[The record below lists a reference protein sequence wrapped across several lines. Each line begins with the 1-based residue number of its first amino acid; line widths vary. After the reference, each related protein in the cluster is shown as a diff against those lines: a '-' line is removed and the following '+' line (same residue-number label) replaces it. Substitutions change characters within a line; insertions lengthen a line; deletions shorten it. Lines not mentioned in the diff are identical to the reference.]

1 MNSSMSPTW
10 RIFYGTLIM
19 CAMPV
24 SARFSESSTNTA
36 KIVAGQALSAPTPIV
51 TEPRKFRREEGS
63 ADGVPTYTVTYA
75 PDSVC
80 GYLSGSVEIPITCE
94 NKNTCL
100 WEQEYFRFIACE
112 IDGETTGLA
121 RTKCLQMDEALD
133 PNLCEDDCV
142 SNTYNLLW

>member
-51 TEPRKFRREEGS
+51 TEPRDFRREEGS
-63 ADGVPTYTVTYA
+63 ADGVTTYTVIYVPTLCVDIYLGRSRFQSPA
-75 PDSVC
+75 RIKTFAC
-80 GYLSGSVEIPITCE
+80 GNKSSSGSLHVRLMTRLRDSLEQNVYKWTKLWTPIFA
-94 NKNTCL
+94 KM
-100 WEQEYFRFIACE
+100 IA
-112 IDGETTGLA
+112 
-121 RTKCLQMDEALD
+121 
-133 PNLCEDDCV
+133 
-142 SNTYNLLW
+142 